1 MRTRILLLLLLLLPL
16 CVGAQN
22 TLTEQ
27 NQKFARQ
34 LHILNRV
41 LSNLDMYYV
50 DTLDAKKVIDE
61 GINYMLYNLDP
72 YTQYIPEE
80 ESKEFFESTSGKYA
94 GIGSPISFHPDHNRC
109 CFRNPYEGMPAAEAG
124 VRSGDVILEID
135 GVDLKR
141 NDGETPADYSS
152 RITSKLRGDAGTTFT
167 LTVQRPGVE
176 ERQVLTLTRRVI
188 EVANVP
194 YYGML
199 DAEVGLI
206 VVNSFMEN
214 TARDVRRAFVA
225 LKQQG
230 MKRLLLDLRGN
241 PGGLVSEA
249 VSLVGFFM
257 PNGTKVVTTKGKQ
270 AEFEETFFTEDEPL
284 DTKMP
289 LIVLVDDAS
298 ASASEITAGALQD
311 YDRALVVGER
321 TYGKGLVQQSLEL
334 PYGGVLKF
342 TSSKYYIPSGR
353 CIQAYDF
360 KNRAEDGRPRHLPDS
375 LAKTFHTA
383 AGRPVKDG
391 GGVMPDSVVVSDS
404 VATFAYDLL
413 TSHVTEDFAAYY
425 CNTHPQPA
433 LNAYAFTDA
442 DFDAYKQYIATS
454 TFTHTPRT
462 LRMLDTL
469 VEAIKR
475 EGRNATAEVEAL
487 RTALAPN
494 LDADMERSKAQ
505 IIDYLECII
514 AQNYF
519 GTAKAY
525 PFKLRRDIVVQKAQS
540 LVRDDKQYQQLLKI
554 VRREE

>member
-1 MRTRILLLLLLLLPL
+1 MRNRILLPILMLLPL

-27 NQKFARQ
+27 NQEFARQ

-41 LSNLDMYYV
+41 LSSLDVYYV

-80 ESKEFFESTSGKYA
+80 DSKGFFESTSGKYA

-124 VRSGDVILEID
+124 VRSGDVILDID
-135 GVDLKR
+135 GVDTKR
-141 NDGETPADYSS
+141 NDGETPSDYSS

-167 LTVQRPGVE
+167 LTVQRPGVAE
-176 ERQVLTLTRRVI
+176 KQVLTLTRRVI
-188 EVANVP
+188 EVSNVS

-230 MKRLLLDLRGN
+230 MTRLLLDLRGN

-249 VSLVGFFM
+249 VNLVGFFM
-257 PNGTKVVTTKGKQ
+257 PNGTKVVTTKGKV
-270 AEFEETFFTEDEPL
+270 AEFEETFSTEDEPL

-289 LIVLVDDAS
+289 LIVLVDDVS

-311 YDRALVVGER
+311 YDRAIVMGDR
-321 TYGKGLVQQSLEL
+321 TYGKGLVQQSIEL

-375 LAKTFHTA
+375 LAKTFYTA

-404 VATFAYDLL
+404 LTSFAYDLL

-433 LNAYAFTDA
+433 LEHYAFTDA
-442 DFDAYKQYIATS
+442 DFAAFKQYVAAS
-454 TFTHTPRT
+454 TFKHTPHS
-462 LRMLDTL
+462 LRMLDAL
-469 VEAIKR
+469 AEAIKR
-475 EGRNATAEVEAL
+475 DGRDATAAIDSL
-487 RTALAPN
+487 RTALTPN
-494 LDADMERSKAQ
+494 LDADMERSKTQ
-505 IIDYLECII
+505 ICDLLECII

-519 GTAKAY
+519 GTAKSY
-525 PFKLRRDIVVQKAQS
+525 PFKNRRDPIVQNAQT
-540 LVRDDKQYQQLLKI
+540 LVRDEKQYQQLLGKK
-554 VRREE
+554 

>member
-1 MRTRILLLLLLLLPL
+1 MRNRILLPLLMLLPL

-22 TLTEQ
+22 SLTEQ

-41 LSNLDMYYV
+41 LSSLDVYYV

-94 GIGSPISFHPDHNRC
+94 GIGSPIVFHPDHNRC

-124 VRSGDVILEID
+124 VRSGDILLEID
-135 GVDLKR
+135 GIDVKR
-141 NDGETPADYSS
+141 NDGEATNDYTS

-167 LTVQRPGVE
+167 LAVQRPGVAE
-176 ERQVLTLTRRVI
+176 KQVLTLTRRVI
-188 EVANVP
+188 EVSNVP

-230 MKRLLLDLRGN
+230 MTRLLLDLRGN

-249 VSLVGFFM
+249 VDLVGFFM
-257 PNGTKVVTTKGKQ
+257 PNGTKVVTTKGKV
-270 AEFEETFFTEDEPL
+270 AEFEETFSTDDEPL
-284 DTKMP
+284 DTKIP
-289 LIVLVDDAS
+289 LIVLVDDGS

-311 YDRALVVGER
+311 YDRALVVGDR
-321 TYGKGLVQQSLEL
+321 TYGKGLVQQSLDL

-375 LAKTFHTA
+375 LAKTFYTV

-425 CNTHPQPA
+425 CNTHPAPA
-433 LNAYAFTDA
+433 FENYAFTDA
-442 DFDAYKQYIATS
+442 DFEAYKQYVAAS
-454 TFTHTPRT
+454 TFKHTPRA
-462 LRMLDTL
+462 LRMLDAL
-469 VEAIKR
+469 AEVVKR
-475 EGRNATAEVEAL
+475 EGGNAAAEVDAL
-487 RTALAPN
+487 RKALTPDLN
-494 LDADMERSKAQ
+494 ADMERSKTQ
-505 IIDYLECII
+505 ICDLLECII

-519 GTAKAY
+519 GTAKSY
-525 PFKLRRDIVVQKAQS
+525 LIKLRRDPVVQNAKT
-540 LVRDDKQYQQLLKI
+540 LVRNEKLYKQLLKK
-554 VRREE
+554 